1 MVTNRNRSSSRH
13 GSKGVPVNINTCE
26 QNGQKQIIWCKLDF
40 NFMTVWFH
48 TNSSCPWNY
57 PWFVSLGF
65 FPRFLFMFFSLRHL
79 PQRPWSAPVRRRHQS
94 PEHRPRQPVTTVGIT
109 PGIVGATCGI
119 VNHMWTWMNM
129 IYCWT
134 CGETMCFSYTW
145 FTEEKKHVPTT
156 CCFLLRIFL
165 QVFWKGSTVRP
176 KGSKLPTLSH
186 LPDDDIG
193 KSRVDISLVLQM
205 FWRLKRG
212 VVTTTQTSTSNH
224 DWNMG

>member
-1 MVTNRNRSSSRH
+1 MGPRECLLTSTLVNKMVRN
-13 GSKGVPVNINTCE
+13 KLYDVNLTSIYV
-26 QNGQKQIIWCKLDF
+26 
-40 NFMTVWFH
+40 VWFH

-109 PGIVGATCGI
+109 PGIVGATCGKHVVLSI
-119 VNHMWTWMNM
+119 IYEHEWTWY
-129 IYCWT
+129 IVEHVVKPCV
-134 CGETMCFSYTW
+134 FLIRDSQ
-145 FTEEKKHVPTT
+145 KKHVPTT

-176 KGSKLPTLSH
+176 KGSKLPTLTH

>member
-13 GSKGVPVNINTCE
+13 GSKGVPVNTNTCE

-109 PGIVGATCGI
+109 PGIVGATCGKHVVLSI
-119 VNHMWTWMNM
+119 ICEHEWTWYIVEHVVKPCVFLTRDSQKKKNM
-129 IYCWT
+129 
-134 CGETMCFSYTW
+134 
-145 FTEEKKHVPTT
+145 
-156 CCFLLRIFL
+156 FL
-165 QVFWKGSTVRP
+165 QLVVFYWGFS
-176 KGSKLPTLSH
+176 SKSF
-186 LPDDDIG
+186 G
-193 KSRVDISLVLQM
+193 KVQRWGPREVNSQHWVISLM
-205 FWRLKRG
+205 
-212 VVTTTQTSTSNH
+212 
-224 DWNMG
+224 MI